1 MFRTHCPQRGSHLP
15 NQMRKRSS
23 YDPQHRSCGLY
34 RLRNLHQD
42 MPTGCFQAR
51 TRARGPFPLHGGLPS
66 RGRHS
71 RQPLPDPAGA
81 PWRSGPAL
89 PQRPAVSGHHG
100 PGMFP
105 SLREKVRP
113 EPCGRG
119 GKHQC
124 RRADHGRL
132 GYEGSSRKARPKA
145 HHKDRGNRFRPGGA
159 FLRVVPRT
167 DGVPGDGF
175 RGDAASRR
183 HVAVRHPRVSASRR
197 DRCGPHRPA

>member
-1 MFRTHCPQRGSHLP
+1 MFRTHCPHRGSHLP

-51 TRARGPFPLHGGLPS
+51 TRARGPFPLHGGLPR

-89 PQRPAVSGHHG
+89 PHRPAVSGHHG

-105 SLREKVRP
+105 SLRGKVRP

-132 GYEGSSRKARPKA
+132 GSEGSSRKARPKA

-159 FLRVVPRT
+159 FPA
-167 DGVPGDGF
+167 
-175 RGDAASRR
+175 RGS
-183 HVAVRHPRVSASRR
+183 S
-197 DRCGPHRPA
+197 HRWGTR

>member
-1 MFRTHCPQRGSHLP
+1 MILYWNTLCLLFVNSAQHFAAVTSVPMQPRGGFPFNIAFPTKEKHHGGSMFRTHCPHRGSHLP

-51 TRARGPFPLHGGLPS
+51 TRARGPFPLHGGLPR

-89 PQRPAVSGHHG
+89 PHRPAVSGHHG

-105 SLREKVRP
+105 SLR
-113 EPCGRG
+113 
-119 GKHQC
+119 GKSAPGTMWT
-124 RRADHGRL
+124 RR
-132 GYEGSSRKARPKA
+132 
-145 HHKDRGNRFRPGGA
+145 
-159 FLRVVPRT
+159 
-167 DGVPGDGF
+167 
-175 RGDAASRR
+175 
-183 HVAVRHPRVSASRR
+183 
-197 DRCGPHRPA
+197 